1 LSFWLDRQARKARP
15 LRRAFFRLADS
26 DVTDGKYFK
35 ADSGAGGVSACAA
48 GAGIGRAF
56 FDAGRV
62 REIVTSR
69 KSEKFVF
76 PPELAVTASIG
87 SRNLPR
93 IGGSTMDNG
102 TNKLSTSPSSG
113 GAQPQQRRLHPLVAT
128 AAGAVIVASLV
139 ATAAMT
145 GLFPKASS
153 NSAQNPQ
160 TQTAPVAQ
168 QPVVDSA
175 APSPAQQATAAQQQ
189 AAQQQAAQ
197 QQAAQ
202 QQASQQQAAQ
212 QAAAQQAT
220 QQQAQQAPAQPQPA
234 QPSYAQ
240 QPPQH
245 HAYCSTCGTVEAISA
260 VKQEGHGTGI
270 GAVGGAVA
278 GGVVGNQFGGG
289 GGRTAMTLLGALGGG
304 LAGNSVEKH
313 LRSETDYSVRVRMEN
328 GHTRT
333 FTYKNPPPFQ
343 QGERVHIQNGTLV
356 AG

>member
-1 LSFWLDRQARKARP
+1 
-15 LRRAFFRLADS
+15 
-26 DVTDGKYFK
+26 
-35 ADSGAGGVSACAA
+35 
-48 GAGIGRAF
+48 
-56 FDAGRV
+56 
-62 REIVTSR
+62 
-69 KSEKFVF
+69 
-76 PPELAVTASIG
+76 
-87 SRNLPR
+87 
-93 IGGSTMDNG
+93 MDNG
-102 TNKLSTSPSSG
+102 TNKLSTSPASG
-113 GAQPQQRRLHPLVAT
+113 GAQPQQRRLHPLIAT

-175 APSPAQQATAAQQQ
+175 APSPAQQQ

-202 QQASQQQAAQ
+202 QQAEQQAAQQQAQQQAAQ
-212 QAAAQQAT
+212 QAAAQQAA
-220 QQQAQQAPAQPQPA
+220 QQQAQQPPAQPQPA

-240 QPPQH
+240 QAPQH
-245 HAYCSTCGTVEAISA
+245 PAYCATCGTVEEISA
-260 VKQEGHGTGI
+260 VKHEGHGTGI

-278 GGVVGNQFGGG
+278 GGVVGNQFGRG

-313 LRSETDYSVRVRMEN
+313 IRSETDYSVRVRMEN
-328 GHTRT
+328 GKTRY
-333 FTYKNPPPFQ
+333 FTYKNPPPFA
-343 QGERVHIQNGTLV
+343 QGQRVHISNGTLV
-356 AG
+356 SG